1 MIPPREF
8 IKKVQPFSFLS
19 EDELDIILAG
29 LEVHFFETNAK
40 IYKKGTIS
48 DYVYVIFS
56 GLIGLFDTEAA
67 VDYLSRGEIFG
78 VMCLHGCP
86 SSFTAK
92 AIEDSVCY
100 SITMASFTAAF
111 DKNKRFAAFFTTFIN
126 RRFRMFKTIASDRKV
141 LEEASFVV
149 EVNRIIYKEPIVS
162 RSDTSIA
169 DAASQM
175 ERNGVS
181 SIVVIDDDKK
191 PIGILTHRDLTNVII
206 RGERS
211 DSVASFMSSPV
222 KTIDTKATIF
232 DALTKMIDSGID
244 HLVVVTKEER
254 VFGVITRKDI
264 QVHLEPSF
272 SVVKLFR
279 KVVRATTIKE
289 LETISR
295 TLRVSVAKI
304 AMTGASFY
312 DLTRMICSVHD
323 AIVAKVISILT
334 HGRSAA
340 HCAWIQMGSSGRKEE
355 IIATDQDNALVC
367 ERTEPGAFAED
378 VTASLAKIGFPKC
391 PGNYMASNG
400 KWNQGLSVWKDY
412 FRQWFQHPIP
422 DHIRYLSVF
431 LDMRPVYGD
440 RTLYSELIAAIR
452 PVVTDAA
459 VTFLAYDAVQLEP
472 PLGIPGIVRLH
483 KGLDLKTYGI
493 YPIVNGARVLA
504 VDNGI
509 FEITNTKERLEAL
522 NADGVISSEMCND
535 VLESFG
541 FLQDFRL
548 RHHSLAVLSQIDT
561 NNTVSAKELSKVDLL
576 LLKES
581 LKVVASLQKFLM
593 KKYNVQ
599 RTVIYSQL

>member
-8 IKKVQPFSFLS
+8 IKKIQPFSFLS
-19 EDELDIILAG
+19 EDELDIILSG
-29 LEVHFFETNAK
+29 LEINFFETNAQV
-40 IYKKGTIS
+40 YKEGAIS

-56 GLIGLFDTEAA
+56 GLIGLFDNEAA

-86 SSFTAK
+86 SRFTAK

-100 SITMASFTAAF
+100 SIAMASFTVAY

-126 RRFRMFKTIASDRKV
+126 RRFRKFRMIASDKKA

-149 EVNRIIYKEPIVS
+149 EVNRIIYKEPIVC

-169 DAASQM
+169 DAASGM
-175 ERNGVS
+175 ERNGIS
-181 SIVVIDDDKK
+181 SIVVVNDDRK
-191 PIGILTHRDLTNVII
+191 PIGIITHRDLRNVII
-206 RGERS
+206 RGKTS
-211 DSVASFMSSPV
+211 DAVTVFMSFPV

-244 HLVVVTKEER
+244 HLVVVTKEGR

-264 QVHLEPSF
+264 QIHLEPSF

-323 AIVAKVISILT
+323 AMVGKVIQILA
-334 HGRSAA
+334 HGRSAD
-340 HCAWIQMGSSGRKEE
+340 HCAWVQMGSSGRKEE

-367 ERTEPGAFAED
+367 RGTEASAFAGD
-378 VTASLAKIGFPKC
+378 VTAALAQIGFPKC
-391 PGNYMASNG
+391 PGKYMASNER
-400 KWNQGLSVWKDY
+400 WNQGVSVWKEY
-412 FRQWFQHPIP
+412 FRQWFQQPIP

-440 RTLYSELIAAIR
+440 TALYSELVAAVR
-452 PVVTDAA
+452 PVVSEAA
-459 VTFLAYDAVQLEP
+459 VNFLAYDAVQLEP
-472 PLGIPGIVRLH
+472 PLGIPGIVRLR

-504 VDNGI
+504 LDNGI
-509 FEITNTKERLEAL
+509 LEITNTKERLGAL
-522 NADGVISSEMCND
+522 NAGGVISSEMCND
-535 VLESFG
+535 VVEAYG

-548 RHHSLAVLSQIDT
+548 RHHSRAVLSQTEI
-561 NNTVSAKELSKVDLL
+561 NNTVSAKELAKIDLL

-581 LKVVASLQKFLM
+581 LKIVAAFQKFLM
-593 KKYNVQ
+593 RKYNVQ